1 MKKHCLKKTLAL
13 NALMAFVI
21 TGSAYAADFTVNAGE
36 ERSDVAEINVD
47 TGKFK
52 NEGTVIADTSITVN
66 GGTFTNT
73 STGTINTGILNIY
86 GNGTDQ
92 SEIAG
97 NITADTFTY
106 RGIAGALYTRGLS
119 AALTT
124 DELHIIGTNN
134 QTGLKVLNKN
144 VLDNVGKIVVESS
157 NAKTGLVIGKG
168 LDINIKA
175 PIYLNCTG
183 SKEDARVE
191 VEGGARVTINE
202 IHAQEGKTRLQLNN
216 TASAAINNITVESGK
231 FNLQTLGDKDNNDI
245 AEFNLN
251 QITIA
256 DNAQFRTSVYQEDKT
271 NKINSPAHI
280 TGDNVTINLGKN
292 AKADFG
298 GVGDEAKDWRG
309 EQINFD
315 VDKLT
320 INMTGA
326 NTDEYNYTNKED
338 YKSDYNH
345 GVYIH
350 VNSDWKRGDPID
362 CSYITVVGGATNNT
376 GDLKNDLQRL
386 AYVVK
391 ITHELGDY
399 KNYADNEIP
408 EILYPAGAH
417 VEQTPGGIDDG
428 GEGTVNDDGDV
439 IIDKTIKNPDVF
451 GTGEVGALGLISWR
465 SDLDDMNKR
474 LGELRDSTG
483 EHGIWVRMIRG
494 ESDYKSLNHQY
505 NTYQIGYDK
514 KLSNDPRW
522 TMGAALSYTDGK
534 GGYHTG
540 SYEMDHKTFTIYG
553 SKLNDN
559 GSYIDIVGKYSR
571 LNHDLR
577 NTWGNGE
584 YDANAYSLG
593 IEVGKRFQQSKG
605 FWIEPQVQLT
615 YGHVTGDTYR
625 AGDIEVA
632 QDGMNSLIGRAGFRI
647 GKDWDSGN
655 VYLRASYLYDFDGE
669 TGVTFTNAEGRTR
682 SFDEDLG
689 GGWYEVG
696 VGTNINISESTHL
709 YFDFEKTFGGEII
722 TDWKWNAGVR
732 YSF

>member
-168 LDINIKA
+168 LDINIRA

-231 FNLQTLGDKDNNDI
+231 FNLQTLGDKDKNDI

-326 NTDEYNYTNKED
+326 NTDDIIIPTK
-338 YKSDYNH
+338 KITR
-345 GVYIH
+345 VIT
-350 VNSDWKRGDPID
+350 
-362 CSYITVVGGATNNT
+362 ITVFIFMLTAT
-376 GDLKNDLQRL
+376 
-386 AYVVK
+386 
-391 ITHELGDY
+391 
-399 KNYADNEIP
+399 
-408 EILYPAGAH
+408 
-417 VEQTPGGIDDG
+417 
-428 GEGTVNDDGDV
+428 
-439 IIDKTIKNPDVF
+439 
-451 GTGEVGALGLISWR
+451 
-465 SDLDDMNKR
+465 
-474 LGELRDSTG
+474 
-483 EHGIWVRMIRG
+483 
-494 ESDYKSLNHQY
+494 
-505 NTYQIGYDK
+505 
-514 KLSNDPRW
+514 
-522 TMGAALSYTDGK
+522 
-534 GGYHTG
+534 
-540 SYEMDHKTFTIYG
+540 
-553 SKLNDN
+553 
-559 GSYIDIVGKYSR
+559 
-571 LNHDLR
+571 
-577 NTWGNGE
+577 
-584 YDANAYSLG
+584 
-593 IEVGKRFQQSKG
+593 
-605 FWIEPQVQLT
+605 
-615 YGHVTGDTYR
+615 
-625 AGDIEVA
+625 
-632 QDGMNSLIGRAGFRI
+632 
-647 GKDWDSGN
+647 GN
-655 VYLRASYLYDFDGE
+655 V
-669 TGVTFTNAEGRTR
+669 VTLLTAAI
-682 SFDEDLG
+682 LP
-689 GGWYEVG
+689 
-696 VGTNINISESTHL
+696 
-709 YFDFEKTFGGEII
+709 
-722 TDWKWNAGVR
+722 
-732 YSF
+732 